1 MCVQPAA
8 IPVGLIKTCIHTYA
22 ALAVGVV
29 VYNMDKAGA
38 CASLSFSFSLSL
50 CVCVCVCVCVCA
62 CVRAW
67 PSVPVSICLSVA
79 ERSVCVRSVA

>member
-1 MCVQPAA
+1 MQSAFLTVGGFLCVLQPAA

-38 CASLSFSFSLSL
+38 RALS
-50 CVCVCVCVCVCA
+50 CRDC
-62 CVRAW
+62 RAAADC
-67 PSVPVSICLSVA
+67 PPGTG
-79 ERSVCVRSVA
+79 R